1 MYNQETGHQKL
12 LLVDGMNL
20 WFQMFYGMP
29 SRIINHEGKAVQGIM
44 GFAGAMLRIIRM
56 TEPTHVLVVF
66 DGEHHNPRTDI
77 DPDYKANR
85 PDLSDV
91 PEEENPFVQLPD
103 AYRVLDLMG
112 IRRYETTVHEADD
125 VIASY
130 AYKYKDEARIVVCSH
145 DSDFY
150 QLIDG
155 GSCILRYRGD
165 KSVIVDEASLMEKY
179 GITGSQ
185 YVDFKSLTGDH
196 ADNIRGVEGI
206 GPKTASRLMRDYGSL
221 DNLLLHRCRR
231 GRGCRSVSG
240 RHLADAKAPGL
251 APILHIS
258 RALFR
263 ETDRDVFQTG
273 DIAITLWEQLDQSLS
288 ICRIEDKR

>member
-1 MYNQETGHQKL
+1 
-12 LLVDGMNL
+12 MNL

-112 IRRYETTVHEADD
+112 IRRYETTAHEADD

-130 AYKYKDEARIVVCSH
+130 VYRYKDEARIVVCSH

-221 DNLLLHRCRR
+221 DNLLLNYQND
-231 GRGCRSVSG
+231 RSNRIKVLLNIG
-240 RHLADAKAPGL
+240 K
-251 APILHIS
+251 
-258 RALFR
+258 
-263 ETDRDVFQTG
+263 DRLPVNRSLIRMKT
-273 DIAITLWEQLDQSLS
+273 DIAIPVS
-288 ICRIEDKR
+288 IEDLACPACDLSTRQIMQQAGLL

>member
-44 GFAGAMLRIIRM
+44 GFAGAMLKIIRM

-130 AYKYKDEARIVVCSH
+130 VYRYKDEAKIVVCSH

-150 QLIDG
+150 QLIDES
-155 GSCILRYRGD
+155 SCILRYRGD

-221 DNLLLHRCRR
+221 DNLLLNYQND
-231 GRGCRSVSG
+231 RSNRIKVLLNIGKDRLPVNRSLIRMKTDIGIPVSIE
-240 RHLADAKAPGL
+240 GL
-251 APILHIS
+251 ACPVC
-258 RALFR
+258 
-263 ETDRDVFQTG
+263 D
-273 DIAITLWEQLDQSLS
+273 LS
-288 ICRIEDKR
+288 TRQIMQQAGLL

>member
-1 MYNQETGHQKL
+1 
-12 LLVDGMNL
+12 MNL

-29 SRIINHEGKAVQGIM
+29 ARIINHEGKAVQGIM
-44 GFAGAMLRIIRM
+44 GFAGGMLRIIRM

-130 AYKYKDEARIVVCSH
+130 TYRYKDEAQIVVCSH

-221 DNLLLHRCRR
+221 DDLLLNYQNDRSNRIKVLLNIGKDRLPVNR
-231 GRGCRSVSG
+231 GLIRM
-240 RHLADAKAPGL
+240 K
-251 APILHIS
+251 
-258 RALFR
+258 
-263 ETDRDVFQTG
+263 T
-273 DIAITLWEQLDQSLS
+273 DIAIPVS
-288 ICRIEDKR
+288 IEDLACPACDLSTRQIIQQAGLL

>member
-1 MYNQETGHQKL
+1 
-12 LLVDGMNL
+12 
-20 WFQMFYGMP
+20 
-29 SRIINHEGKAVQGIM
+29 
-44 GFAGAMLRIIRM
+44 M

-77 DPDYKANR
+77 NPDYKANR

-103 AYRVLDLMG
+103 AYRVLELMG

-130 AYKYKDEARIVVCSH
+130 AYKYKDEAQIVVCSH

-150 QLIDG
+150 QLIDES
-155 GSCILRYRGD
+155 SCILRYRGD

-185 YVDFKSLTGDH
+185 YVDFKCLTGDH

-221 DNLLLHRCRR
+221 DNLLLNYQNDRSNRIKVLLNIGKDRLPVNR
-231 GRGCRSVSG
+231 GLIRM
-240 RHLADAKAPGL
+240 K
-251 APILHIS
+251 
-258 RALFR
+258 
-263 ETDRDVFQTG
+263 T
-273 DIAITLWEQLDQSLS
+273 DIAIPVS
-288 ICRIEDKR
+288 IEDLACPVCDLSTRQIMQQSGLL

>member
-1 MYNQETGHQKL
+1 MYNQEIGHQKL

-130 AYKYKDEARIVVCSH
+130 TYKYKDEAQIVVCSH

-165 KSVIVDEASLMEKY
+165 KSLIVDEASLMEKY

-185 YVDFKSLTGDH
+185 YVDYKSLTGDH

-221 DNLLLHRCRR
+221 DNLLLNYQND
-231 GRGCRSVSG
+231 RSNRIKVLLNIG
-240 RHLADAKAPGL
+240 K
-251 APILHIS
+251 
-258 RALFR
+258 
-263 ETDRDVFQTG
+263 DRLPVNRSLIRMKT
-273 DIAITLWEQLDQSLS
+273 DIAIS
-288 ICRIEDKR
+288 IGIEDLACPACDLSTRQIMQQAGLL

>member
-130 AYKYKDEARIVVCSH
+130 VYRYKDEARIVVCSH

-221 DNLLLHRCRR
+221 DNLLLNYQND
-231 GRGCRSVSG
+231 RSNRIRVLLNIG
-240 RHLADAKAPGL
+240 K
-251 APILHIS
+251 
-258 RALFR
+258 
-263 ETDRDVFQTG
+263 DRLPVNRSLIRMKT
-273 DIAITLWEQLDQSLS
+273 DIAIPVS
-288 ICRIEDKR
+288 IEDLACPACDLSTRQIMQQAGLL

>member
-29 SRIINHEGKAVQGIM
+29 ARIINHEGKAVQGIM

-130 AYKYKDEARIVVCSH
+130 TYKYKDEAQIVVCSH

-150 QLIDG
+150 QLIDES
-155 GSCILRYRGD
+155 SCILCYRGD

-221 DNLLLHRCRR
+221 DDLLLNYQND
-231 GRGCRSVSG
+231 RSNRIKVLLNIGKDRLPVNRSLI
-240 RHLADAKAPGL
+240 RMK
-251 APILHIS
+251 
-258 RALFR
+258 
-263 ETDRDVFQTG
+263 TDIG
-273 DIAITLWEQLDQSLS
+273 IPL
-288 ICRIEDKR
+288 CIEDLTCPVCDLSTRQIMQQAGLL